1 MLGGL
6 GWLILRRLALGV
18 PLVLIIVVLTFALVR
33 LAPGDPA
40 LLLSGD
46 APTPEFL
53 AQVRAEYDLDKPL
66 PQQLLTYLLHAA
78 QGNLGTSIY
87 FGLPVMQLILQ
98 HFPVT

>member
-1 MLGGL
+1 MPRGL

-46 APTPEFL
+46 SPTPEFL
-53 AQVRAEYDLDKPL
+53 EASSPQVGSVFLRWTGKFPL
-66 PQQLLTYLLHAA
+66 PLRYSLH
-78 QGNLGTSIY
+78 NYSDRSE
-87 FGLPVMQLILQ
+87 
-98 HFPVT
+98 